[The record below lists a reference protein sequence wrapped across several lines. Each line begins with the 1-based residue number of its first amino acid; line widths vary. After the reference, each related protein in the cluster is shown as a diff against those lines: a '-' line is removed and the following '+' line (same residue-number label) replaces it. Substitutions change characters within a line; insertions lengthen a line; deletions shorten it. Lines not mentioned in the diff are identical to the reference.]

1 LVSDLFVDGMCCDVQ
16 TNVVNCE
23 MNLLVN
29 L

>member
-1 LVSDLFVDGMCCDVQ
+1 LFVDGMCCDVQ

>member
-1 LVSDLFVDGMCCDVQ
+1 VSDLRMDGMCCHVQ

-23 MNLLVN
+23 MNFLTN